1 MLRDFMVR
9 PVLGWRSVVG
19 DAMTSFYQ
27 QVGARCLEKML
38 KEHSD
43 TLSVNHNDL
52 ANLVAESEHWPF
64 FFRAAMQKSMR
75 THASEQ
81 DLINLIAIDFFLYG
95 LLVGSM
101 TARAIMEEQQLNEM
115 TEV

>member
-1 MLRDFMVR
+1 MVW

-27 QVGARCLEKML
+27 QVGARCLDQML

-43 TLSVNHNDL
+43 TLSGNHNDL
-52 ANLVAESEHWPF
+52 ANLLAESEDWPC
-64 FFRAAMQKSMR
+64 FFRAAMEKSMR
-75 THASEQ
+75 THAGEQ
-81 DLINLIAIDFFLYG
+81 DFMNLIAIDFFLYG

-101 TARAIMEEQQLNEM
+101 TARAIMKEQQLNEM